1 MLQWFGIEK
10 CADLSSWCRAP
21 CGSRIRRAEPCCSG
35 DCCLTWVGLSRQ
47 GTSVKQSEVNEK
59 TNTVTQNMDHMGPYF
74 FPFEAFPWN
83 AVFSNRE
90 NKDQAEIRL
99 FPHTVW
105 HIVAF
110 PLWLGVGFTL
120 NPWRLIDKKK
130 RTAAALKGAREKC
143 VRLHREAASLNDHS
157 APQEH
162 LRAAARHLAA
172 VEKWLL
178 PPKSGA
184 STSTFFKALDAE
196 ELLGELGLSHL
207 AEGEDLEDFLE
218 YFSAS
223 IGVGEL
229 LVLAIPCLMQSKT
242 FRHPGTFYITSDR
255 LCFRSSVLGMEAR
268 LSISWSQLEWAR
280 LVKSESSMHPVRIC
294 LRQPIAIDAVEVDS
308 FDLMIFDVGILAQ
321 LHACVSYFNGTGLF
335 DMVPLSK
342 TEPVEYSSSPGIGE
356 SLESGPRARMS
367 AMTPEEM
374 IADLEEASLVWELQR
389 RTTIWHS
396 DWRAPFLPHD
406 YQKAIKWMAIEE
418 HYIPHPFIPEDMDI
432 DEAAESVEPPIRE
445 VKFLGRHRPCEWH
458 VVIDESS
465 DADGWQY
472 AVDFYLEAQK
482 WSAEVRGFSHVR
494 RRRWQPTFLPDRST
508 DETPPSR
515 MTRRLNS
522 TLMAEKGVS
531 PPEIILTADLGIV
544 PLEAIK
550 TDLEMDDWLSDG
562 HLMKMQFKDLKAYNI
577 ELGPWLLGKDAG
589 TGSKVQGKLRSM
601 EMRVP
606 VPPAP
611 MCPKESRVTCTWH
624 VVSDDSRVLLESV
637 LMSLD
642 APYGTC
648 FNVIKCDTFSLNAD
662 TGRTRF
668 ERRLSLEWVKSCWVK
683 ALVEANVPRE
693 IKLDG
698 EKFVEVVK
706 DWAQTHAVHDNS
718 VRSAATRCSGSVKS
732 SPQARSVDNSAKSS
746 RKWGHPC
753 LRIRQTESLQYD
765 RHPIV
770 TLRLCNRE
778 RDYEC
783 CIPMQLLLR
792 L

>member
-1 MLQWFGIEK
+1 M
-10 CADLSSWCRAP
+10 
-21 CGSRIRRAEPCCSG
+21 
-35 DCCLTWVGLSRQ
+35 
-47 GTSVKQSEVNEK
+47 
-59 TNTVTQNMDHMGPYF
+59 
-74 FPFEAFPWN
+74 
-83 AVFSNRE
+83 
-90 NKDQAEIRL
+90 
-99 FPHTVW
+99 
-105 HIVAF
+105 AF

-746 RKWGHPC
+746 RK
-753 LRIRQTESLQYD
+753 
-765 RHPIV
+765 
-770 TLRLCNRE
+770 
-778 RDYEC
+778 
-783 CIPMQLLLR
+783 
-792 L
+792 

>member
-1 MLQWFGIEK
+1 MPKL
-10 CADLSSWCRAP
+10 
-21 CGSRIRRAEPCCSG
+21 
-35 DCCLTWVGLSRQ
+35 
-47 GTSVKQSEVNEK
+47 
-59 TNTVTQNMDHMGPYF
+59 NTVTQNMDQLGLHF
-74 FPFEAFPWN
+74 FPFEAFPRNAEMVREQNKFQKQTSFNWFHLQFLN
-83 AVFSNRE
+83 DNVFHCGIVWPCWFHHTAVFAFLFQCTVLVCG
-90 NKDQAEIRL
+90 NK
-99 FPHTVW
+99 
-105 HIVAF
+105 
-110 PLWLGVGFTL
+110 

-294 LRQPIAIDAVEVDS
+294 LRQPIAIDAVEVGS

-335 DMVPLSK
+335 DMVPVSK
-342 TEPVEYSSSPGIGE
+342 TEPVEDSSKTSSPGIGE
-356 SLESGPRARMS
+356 ALESGPRARMS

-418 HYIPHPFIPEDMDI
+418 HYIPHPFIPEDIDI
-432 DEAAESVEPPIRE
+432 DEAAESLEPPIRE

-494 RRRWQPTFLPDRST
+494 RRRWQPTFLPDTSA

-515 MTRRLNS
+515 KTRRLNS

-531 PPEIILTADLGIV
+531 LPEVILTADLGIV

-562 HLMKMQFKDLKAYNI
+562 HLMAMQFKDLKAYNI

-642 APYGTC
+642 VPYGTC
-648 FNVIKCDTFSLNAD
+648 FNVIKCDTFCLNAD
-662 TGRTRF
+662 TGHTRF

-706 DWAQTHAVHDNS
+706 DWAQTHAVDNS
-718 VRSAATRCSGSVKS
+718 VRSAATRCSDSVKS
-732 SPQARSVDNSAKSS
+732 SPQARSTRSVDNSAKSS
-746 RKWGHPC
+746 RK
-753 LRIRQTESLQYD
+753 
-765 RHPIV
+765 
-770 TLRLCNRE
+770 
-778 RDYEC
+778 
-783 CIPMQLLLR
+783 
-792 L
+792 